1 MAVKKILILTANP
14 KNSDKLR
21 LDEEVREI
29 QEGLQRSRSR
39 DQFEII
45 AKWAVRPDDLRRAL
59 LDHEP
64 HIVHFSGHGVG
75 TKGLVLEN
83 NVGQM
88 QLVSAPS
95 LARLFKLFKEK
106 VECVL
111 LNACYSEVQ
120 AAAIHQHIDCVIG
133 MNQAIGDRAAIEFA
147 VGFYD
152 GLGAGRG
159 YSDAFEFGVSAID
172 LEGIP
177 ETATPQ
183 LKQRHPSAS
192 KAAVTAPSVQDMSA
206 SEPAAASVG
215 QSVSQSDGQSGNQS
229 VEQKAAPVTQPSI
242 PPQLD
247 NRSRLFISYKRGVE
261 PDEGIARQV
270 YESLRA
276 DHEVF
281 IDQTMPVGAPWAER
295 IEQALQQS
303 DFLII
308 FLSAQSVHSEMVLGE
323 IETAHR
329 LMKTSG
335 WPVILPVRLGYREP
349 FVYPLSAYL
358 NPINWA
364 LWDTDADTPR
374 LLEELQ
380 RAIAGAGLSIDSES
394 AKRKATVVSADIPSD
409 AESAPA
415 IPRPQPS
422 AQPVSFQPVALE
434 PAEGT
439 MDPESKLYVERGCDA
454 IAQATIQRQGVT
466 LTIKGPRQMGKSS
479 LLMQTIDAAM
489 KAGKQVVFLDFQLFD
504 QDVLKSADTFYP
516 EFCRSM
522 TEQLGLPDRVADY
535 WAGSSGNIQR
545 CTRYMQ
551 THVLQ
556 EVGSPLVLA
565 MDEVDRMFDA
575 DYRSDFFSMLRSW
588 HNNRALPMSRIW
600 KQFDLALVTATEPY
614 HLIANLNQ
622 SPFNVGEVLLLS
634 DFDSAQ
640 VTDLNQRHGNPLMP
654 NEEQALMAL
663 LNGHPYLVRRSL
675 YLVASQQMSVAELFD
690 QAGTDNGPFGDHLRY
705 HLFRIYDKQELA
717 QGLLQVIL
725 AKTCPDERIARLL
738 SAAGLVRR
746 DNEQVVPRCQLY
758 ADYFRRHLHG

>member
-1 MAVKKILILTANP
+1 MKKILILTANP

-45 AKWAVRPDDLRRAL
+45 SKWAVRPDDLRRAL

-64 HIVHFSGHGVG
+64 QIVHFSGHGVG
-75 TKGLVLEN
+75 EKGLILESN
-83 NVGQM
+83 AGQM
-88 QLVSAPS
+88 KRLSGPS
-95 LARLFKLFKEK
+95 LARLFKLFQDK

-152 GLGAGRG
+152 GLGAGRS

-183 LKQRHPSAS
+183 LKQRLSKQDASTEATTVPAEASTAAASATTKPSPSAKPDS
-192 KAAVTAPSVQDMSA
+192 Q
-206 SEPAAASVG
+206 PAAAPITHPVVSTPQPG
-215 QSVSQSDGQSGNQS
+215 SQSR
-229 VEQKAAPVTQPSI
+229 I
-242 PPQLD
+242 
-247 NRSRLFISYKRGVE
+247 FISYKRGVE
-261 PDEGIARQV
+261 PDEPIAREL
-270 YESLRA
+270 YAALSAEH
-276 DHEVF
+276 DVF

-295 IEQALQQS
+295 IEQALGQS

-308 FLSAQSVHSEMVLGE
+308 LLSGESVHSEMVLGE
-323 IETAHR
+323 IETGHR
-329 LMKTSG
+329 LMQTSG
-335 WPVILPVRLGYREP
+335 RPVILPVRLGYREP

-358 NPINWA
+358 NSINWA
-364 LWDTDADTPR
+364 LWETPMDTPG
-374 LLEELQ
+374 LLAELQ
-380 RAIAGAGLSIDSES
+380 RAISGAGLSIDSDS
-394 AKRKATVVSADIPSD
+394 AKRKVTVVPTDSD
-409 AESAPA
+409 TAATTTPT

-422 AQPVSFQPVALE
+422 AQPVSVQPVALE

-439 MDPESKLYVERGCDA
+439 MDPESQLYVARGCDEV
-454 IAQATIQRQGVT
+454 AQATIQRKGVT

-479 LLMQTIDAAM
+479 LLMQVIDAAM

-516 EFCRSM
+516 QFCRSM
-522 TEQLGLPDRVADY
+522 TEQLDLPDKVAEY
-535 WAGSSGNIQR
+535 WQGSSGNVRR
-545 CTRYMQ
+545 CTGYMQ

-556 EVGSPLVLA
+556 AVGAPLVLA

-588 HNNRALPMSRIW
+588 HNNRALPMYRIW
-600 KQFDLALVTATEPY
+600 KQLDLALVTATEPY

-622 SPFNVGEVLLLS
+622 SPFNVGEVLLLE
-634 DFDSAQ
+634 DFSAAQ
-640 VTDLNQRHGNPLMP
+640 VTDLNQRHGNPLTP
-654 NEEQALMAL
+654 VEERSLMAL

-675 YLVASQQMSVAELFD
+675 YLIARQQLGVAALFE
-690 QAGTDNGPFGDHLRY
+690 QADTDNGPFGDHLRY
-705 HLFRIYDKQELA
+705 HLFRIYDKQDLA
-717 QGLLQVIL
+717 QGLLQVIR
-725 AKTCPDERIARLL
+725 AGTCPDERIARLL

-746 DNEQVVPRCQLY
+746 EDQRVVPRCQLY

>member
-1 MAVKKILILTANP
+1 MKKILILTANP
-14 KNSDKLR
+14 KDSDKLR

-45 AKWAVRPDDLRRAL
+45 SKWAVRPEDLRRAL

-64 HIVHFSGHGVG
+64 HIVHFSGHSAG

-83 NVGQM
+83 NAGQM
-88 QLVSAPS
+88 KLVSAPS
-95 LARLFKLFKEK
+95 LARLFKLFQEK

-120 AAAIHQHIDCVIG
+120 ATAIHQHIGCVIG
-133 MNQAIGDRAAIEFA
+133 MNQAIGDRAAIKFA

-152 GLGAGRG
+152 GLGAGRP

-183 LKQRHPSAS
+183 FKQRDSSLSQDVVTTMPIEDIAPS
-192 KAAVTAPSVQDMSA
+192 KAPPSEKADSQ
-206 SEPAAASVG
+206 PG
-215 QSVSQSDGQSGNQS
+215 VSSSLLS
-229 VEQKAAPVTQPSI
+229 
-242 PPQLD
+242 
-247 NRSRLFISYKRGVE
+247 NRSRIFISYKRDVE
-261 PDEGIARQV
+261 PDELIAREM
-270 YESLRA
+270 YEALSTEH
-276 DHEVF
+276 DVF
-281 IDQTMPVGAPWAER
+281 LDQSMPVGAPWAEQ
-295 IEQALQQS
+295 IEQALEQS

-308 FLSAQSVHSEMVLGE
+308 FLSAESVHSEMVLGE

-335 WPVILPVRLGYREP
+335 RPMILPVRLGYREP

-364 LWDTDADTPR
+364 LWETPADTPG
-374 LLEELQ
+374 LLAELQ
-380 RAIAGAGLSIDSES
+380 RAIAGAGLSIDSDS
-394 AKRKATVVSADIPSD
+394 AKRDITFAPTDSGPVD
-409 AESAPA
+409 QASAPT

-422 AQPVSFQPVALE
+422 AQPVSLQAASSQPVALE

-439 MDPESKLYVERGCDA
+439 MDPESKLYVARGCDA
-454 IAQATIQRQGVT
+454 IAQSTIQRQGVT

-479 LLMQTIDAAM
+479 LLMQVIDGAM
-489 KAGKQVVFLDFQLFD
+489 TAGKQVVFLDFQLFD
-504 QDVLKSADTFYP
+504 QDVLKSAASFYP
-516 EFCRSM
+516 QFCRSM
-522 TEQLGLPDRVADY
+522 TEQLDLPDKVAEY
-535 WAGSSGNIQR
+535 WEGSSGNVR
-545 CTRYMQ
+545 CCTRYMQ
-551 THVLQ
+551 THVLK
-556 EVGSPLVLA
+556 EVGGPLVLA

-588 HNNRALPMSRIW
+588 HNNRALPMARIW

-622 SPFNVGEVLLLS
+622 SPFNVGEVLLLE
-634 DFDSAQ
+634 DFSAAQ
-640 VTDLNQRHGNPLMP
+640 VTDLNQRHGNPLRRD
-654 NEEQALMAL
+654 EEQALMAL
-663 LNGHPYLVRRSL
+663 LNGHPYLVRRAL
-675 YLVASQQMSVAELFD
+675 FLIARQQLSVAALFE
-690 QAGTDNGPFGDHLRY
+690 QADGDNGPFGDHLRY
-705 HLFRIYDKQELA
+705 HLFRIYDKQDLA
-717 QGLLQVIL
+717 EGLLQVIR
-725 AKTCPDERIARLL
+725 AGSCPDERIARLL

-746 DNEQVVPRCQLY
+746 EDERVVPRCQLY
-758 ADYFRRHLHG
+758 ADYFGRHLHG

>member
-1 MAVKKILILTANP
+1 MKKILILTANP

-45 AKWAVRPDDLRRAL
+45 AKWAVRPDDLRRSL

-64 HIVHFSGHGVG
+64 HIVHFSGHGAG
-75 TKGLVLEN
+75 EKGLVLEN
-83 NVGQM
+83 NAGQM
-88 QLVSAPS
+88 KRVGAPS
-95 LARLFKLFKEK
+95 LARLFKLFREK

-152 GLGAGRG
+152 GLGAGRP

-183 LKQRHPSAS
+183 LKQRS
-192 KAAVTAPSVQDMSA
+192 PSVAQTEGTASSVQQSEQNAVPAEPTSVASQAMSQA
-206 SEPAAASVG
+206 ARQATSQATGEPEPPTEPASPRPNV
-215 QSVSQSDGQSGNQS
+215 
-229 VEQKAAPVTQPSI
+229 
-242 PPQLD
+242 
-247 NRSRLFISYKRGVE
+247 RSRIFISYKRGVE
-261 PDEGIARQV
+261 PDEPIASEV
-270 YESLRA
+270 YQALSA
-276 DHEVF
+276 DHDVF
-281 IDQTMPVGAPWAER
+281 IDQTMPVGTPWAEQ
-295 IEQALQQS
+295 IEQALQRS

-308 FLSAQSVHSEMVLGE
+308 FLSGESVHSEMVLGE
-323 IETAHR
+323 VETAHR

-335 WPVILPVRLGYREP
+335 RPMILPVRLGYREP

-364 LWDTDADTPR
+364 LWETPADTPR
-374 LLEELQ
+374 LLDELQ
-380 RAIAGAGLSIDSES
+380 RAIAGAGLSINSDS
-394 AKRKATVVSADIPSD
+394 AKRDITIVSND
-409 AESAPA
+409 SAPA

-422 AQPVSFQPVALE
+422 AQPVSLQAVSLEPVVLE

-439 MDPESKLYVERGCDA
+439 MDPESKLYVERACDA

-479 LLMQTIDAAM
+479 LLMQVIDAAM
-489 KAGKQVVFLDFQLFD
+489 KVGKQVVFLDFQLFD

-516 EFCRSM
+516 QFCRSM
-522 TEQLGLPDRVADY
+522 TEQLDLPDRVAEY
-535 WAGSSGNIQR
+535 WQGSSGNIQR

-551 THVLQ
+551 THVLK
-556 EVGSPLVLA
+556 EVGGPLVLA

-575 DYRSDFFSMLRSW
+575 DYRSDFFSMLRNW
-588 HNNRALPMSRIW
+588 HNNRALPMYRIW

-622 SPFNVGEVLLLS
+622 SPFNVGEVLLLT
-634 DFDSAQ
+634 DFSAAQ
-640 VTDLNQRHGNPLMP
+640 VTDLNQRHGNPLTP
-654 NEEQALMAL
+654 TEEQALMAL
-663 LNGHPYLVRRSL
+663 LNGHPYLVRRAL
-675 YLVASQQMSVAELFD
+675 YL
-690 QAGTDNGPFGDHLRY
+690 
-705 HLFRIYDKQELA
+705 
-717 QGLLQVIL
+717 
-725 AKTCPDERIARLL
+725 IARQQLNV
-738 SAAGLVRR
+738 AALF
-746 DNEQVVPRCQLY
+746 EQ
-758 ADYFRRHLHG
+758 ADT